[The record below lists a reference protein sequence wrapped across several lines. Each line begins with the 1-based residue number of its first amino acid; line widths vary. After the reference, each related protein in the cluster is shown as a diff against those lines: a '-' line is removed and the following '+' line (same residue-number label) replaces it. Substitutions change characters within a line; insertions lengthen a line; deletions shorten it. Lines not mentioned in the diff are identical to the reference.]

1 MPWWRRW
8 RERPCA
14 SALGLRV
21 LPEIERQEL
30 LTQWNAS
37 ERDYPT
43 GELIH
48 ELFEAQVAHTPNA
61 VAVVYEGESLHYAAL
76 NARANQLA
84 RHLRTLGVG
93 PDAIVGVCLERSV
106 DMVVALLA
114 VAQGRRSLPAAGSAV
129 PARTPAVPAARCAGE
144 VLLTHRVLDEQREQ
158 IARHSEQNP
167 EAVACAR
174 NLAYVIYTSGST
186 GQPKG
191 AMNEHAAVVN
201 RLRWMQEAYA
211 LDDTD
216 AVLQKTPYKFDV
228 SVWEFSGRC

>member
-1 MPWWRRW
+1 MRL
-8 RERPCA
+8 
-14 SALGLRV
+14 ALGLRV
-21 LPEIERQEL
+21 LPRSSGRSC

-37 ERDYPT
+37 GRDYPT

-48 ELFEAQVAHTPNA
+48 ELFEAQVARTPNA

-114 VAQGRRSLPAAGSAV
+114 VLKAGGAYLPLGSAV

-144 VLLTHRVLDEQREQ
+144 SAPDP
-158 IARHSEQNP
+158 S
-167 EAVACAR
+167 
-174 NLAYVIYTSGST
+174 ST
-186 GQPKG
+186 
-191 AMNEHAAVVN
+191 
-201 RLRWMQEAYA
+201 R
-211 LDDTD
+211 
-216 AVLQKTPYKFDV
+216 
-228 SVWEFSGRC
+228 